1 MKPYRR
7 SRQRG
12 IGGTDAAA
20 VLGLDTYQS
29 RFDVWLC
36 KLGLASRGFKENQ
49 YTRWGKRKE
58 AVIAQAFAEERG
70 LVLVRSAKRVHP
82 KHDWWFG
89 SPDRLIQ
96 AHSPEDPDAILDP
109 VSGRHLARV
118 GLEIKTG
125 LAKHAK
131 RWGRSGTPIRTF
143 EEAKANIPLNYYV
156 QCCWYMEIM
165 GFNHWH
171 LVVLLDSADYREFL
185 IERDPDF
192 SAYMERTVSDFW
204 ERYVV
209 TKTPPPMDDGKLIPA
224 YLASRYPSPTT
235 EIRSPTPGELALYE
249 AIRPMRTRAHDLQV
263 EISLLEEEHEA
274 RLEKLNQLK
283 REMDVAETA
292 IRDIGNRF
300 REQIGHDLGLKFP
313 SGESLKWHR
322 GEKGHSLRW
331 SGKDQA
337 E

>member
-29 RFDVWLC
+29 RFDVWLS
-36 KLGLASRGFKENQ
+36 KLGLASRGFRENQ
-49 YTRWGKRKE
+49 YTQWGKRKE
-58 AVIAQAFAEERG
+58 PVVAQAFAQSRG

-96 AHSPEDPDAILDP
+96 ASSGDPDAVLDP
-109 VSGRHLARV
+109 VSGRNLARV

-125 LAKHAK
+125 MAKHGK
-131 RWGRSGTPIRTF
+131 RWGRSGTIIHTF
-143 EEAKANIPLNYYV
+143 DEAKANLPLNYYV

-165 GFNHWH
+165 GFERWH
-171 LVVLLDSADYREFL
+171 LVVLLDSADYREFM
-185 IERDPDF
+185 IVRDPDF
-192 SAYMERTVSDFW
+192 TSYMERTVSEFW
-204 ERYVV
+204 NRYVA
-209 TKTPPPMDDGKLIPA
+209 TKTPPPIDDGKLIPA
-224 YLASRYPSPTT
+224 YLATRYPTPTE
-235 EIRSPTPGELALYE
+235 EIRDPTPGELALYE
-249 AIRPMRTRAHDLQV
+249 AVRPLRAEAALLLA
-263 EISLLEEEHEA
+263 EIKEQEEEHDR
-274 RLEKLNQLK
+274 RLDNLNRLK
-283 REMDVAETA
+283 RDLDKAEVA
-292 IRDIGNRF
+292 IRDLSNRF
-300 REQIGHDLGLKFP
+300 REQIGYDLGLKFP
-313 SGESLKWHR
+313 TGEVLKWHR

-331 SGKDQA
+331 SGKGSL